1 MDKFKTSDVEEYE
14 RERRQRI
21 IEQNGN
27 DGTHY
32 QEQVKKYYS
41 GIGKRKETPVFSGV
55 LAYFPNAIKEL
66 AQCSFAGQQQ
76 HNPNKPL
83 AWDRSK
89 SGDELDAL
97 SRHLLDHSIEP
108 IDEDGI
114 RHITKVAWRALAFLE
129 KELETIK

>member
-1 MDKFKTSDVEEYE
+1 MNITDLEEE
-14 RERRQRI
+14 AMERRQRI
-21 IEQNGN
+21 VEQNGN
-27 DGTHY
+27 DGIHY
-32 QEQVKKYYS
+32 QES
-41 GIGKRKETPVFSGV
+41 IGKRKETPVFSGV
-55 LAYFPNAIKEL
+55 LAYFPNAIKAV

-76 HNPNKPL
+76 HNPEKPL

-114 RHITKVAWRALAFLE
+114 RHITKVVWRALAFLE
-129 KELETIK
+129 KELENK